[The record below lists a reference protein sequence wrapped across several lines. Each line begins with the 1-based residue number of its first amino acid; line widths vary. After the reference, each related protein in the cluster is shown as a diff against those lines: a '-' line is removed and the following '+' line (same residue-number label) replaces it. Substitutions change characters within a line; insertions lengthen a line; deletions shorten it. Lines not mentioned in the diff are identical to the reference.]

1 MFEEGFFYV
10 LRAIEVKAGM
20 KMEKISNKDYL
31 FTDKNL
37 LRLLFPLMV
46 EQLLAVAVGMA
57 DSLMVASVGES
68 AVSAVS
74 LVDSINIL
82 LINIFAALATGG
94 AVVAGQYIGKS
105 RSDKAC
111 EAGEQLIVFVTLI
124 SLVVMT
130 IMYFGRGF
138 ILNVLFGGIEPDVAS
153 YSNTYML
160 IVFASIPFIAIYN
173 CGAALFRSMGNSRVT
188 MMTSLIMN
196 GINVA
201 GNALLVYGFRMGV
214 AGVAIPT
221 LVSRAVAA
229 VIIISLLRNQELII
243 RISRPFRYKYN
254 KDMVKNILSIGIP
267 NGVENS
273 MFQLGKILLLSVV
286 AGFGT
291 ASITANAIG
300 NTVSAFGI
308 LPGAAIGLGLIT
320 VVSQCVGAGD
330 YQQVRYYTKK
340 LLMYAYISMI
350 VLNVGIVF
358 ATPAIVKIFNL
369 SKDTAAMASQVI
381 IFHSICACFIWPL
394 SFTLPNTLRASND
407 ARYTMIVG
415 VCSMWTMRIGFG
427 LLLSKYAGF
436 GMFGV
441 WVAMVIDWVIR
452 TFFFMARYTGH
463 KWESGHSELKAMKDE
478 CKA

>member
-1 MFEEGFFYV
+1 
-10 LRAIEVKAGM
+10 
-20 KMEKISNKDYL
+20 MEKVSNKNYL
-31 FTDKNL
+31 FTNKNL
-37 LRLLFPLMV
+37 LQLLFPLMI

-74 LVDSINIL
+74 LVDSISIL

-94 AVVAGQYIGKS
+94 AVVAGQYIGRG

-111 EAGEQLIVFVTLI
+111 KAGEQLLVFVTLI
-124 SLVVMT
+124 SLAVMI

-138 ILNVLFGGIEPDVAS
+138 ILNVVFGTIEPDVAA

-160 IVFASIPFIAIYN
+160 IVFASIPFIAVYN
-173 CGAALFRSMGNSRVT
+173 SGAALFRSMGNSKIT
-188 MMTSLIMN
+188 MITSLIMN
-196 GINVA
+196 GINVV
-201 GNALLVYGFRMGV
+201 GNALLVYVFHMGV
-214 AGVAIPT
+214 EGVAIPT
-221 LVSRAVAA
+221 LVSRAAA
-229 VIIISLLRNQELII
+229 AIIITALLRNQELTIHI
-243 RISRPFRYKYN
+243 ERPFRYKYN
-254 KDMVKNILSIGIP
+254 KDMVKNILQIGIP

-273 MFQLGKILLLSVV
+273 MFQLGKIMLLSVV

-308 LPGAAIGLGLIT
+308 LPGSAVGLGLVT

-330 YQQVRYYTKK
+330 YEQVRYYTRK
-340 LLMYAYISMI
+340 LLMYAYVSMI
-350 VLNVGIVF
+350 VLNAGIIF
-358 ATPAIVKIFNL
+358 TTPSILDIYHL
-369 SKDTAAMASQVI
+369 SEETAAMASQVI

-394 SFTLPNTLRASND
+394 SFTLPNTLRAAND

-415 VCSMWTMRIGFG
+415 VGSMWTFRIGFG
-427 LLLSKYAGF
+427 FILARYVGL

-441 WVAMVIDWVIR
+441 WVAMIIDWIIR
-452 TFFFMARYTGH
+452 TFFFMIRYNNH
-463 KWESGHSELKAMKDE
+463 KWESSYSEQKILKKE
-478 CKA
+478 CKVS

>member
-1 MFEEGFFYV
+1 
-10 LRAIEVKAGM
+10 
-20 KMEKISNKDYL
+20 MEKISNKDYL

-37 LRLLFPLMV
+37 LRLLFPLMI

-94 AVVAGQYIGKS
+94 AVVAGQYIGKN

-124 SLVVMT
+124 SLVVMA

-138 ILNVLFGGIEPDVAS
+138 ILNVLFGGIEQDVAA

-173 CGAALFRSMGNSRVT
+173 CGAALFRSMGNSKVT

-254 KDMVKNILSIGIP
+254 KEMVKNYLLFYVDFVMGHPYDFI
-267 NGVENS
+267 
-273 MFQLGKILLLSVV
+273 KILYNNNNTLFTEEGRAMQTLLDPIIEE
-286 AGFGT
+286 GFK
-291 ASITANAIG
+291 NKEL
-300 NTVSAFGI
+300 TVNMKVSEINEYLYQAMR
-308 LPGAAIGLGLIT
+308 GLIFHW
-320 VVSQCVGAGD
+320 CLHNGD
-330 YQQVRYYTKK
+330 FDLHQRAEKYLD
-340 LLMYAYISMI
+340 LLIS
-350 VLNVGIVF
+350 
-358 ATPAIVKIFNL
+358 
-369 SKDTAAMASQVI
+369 
-381 IFHSICACFIWPL
+381 PL
-394 SFTLPNTLRASND
+394 
-407 ARYTMIVG
+407 
-415 VCSMWTMRIGFG
+415 
-427 LLLSKYAGF
+427 
-436 GMFGV
+436 
-441 WVAMVIDWVIR
+441 
-452 TFFFMARYTGH
+452 
-463 KWESGHSELKAMKDE
+463 
-478 CKA
+478 

>member
-1 MFEEGFFYV
+1 
-10 LRAIEVKAGM
+10 
-20 KMEKISNKDYL
+20 MEKVSNKNYL
-31 FTDKNL
+31 FTNKNL
-37 LRLLFPLMV
+37 LQLLFPLMV

-94 AVVAGQYIGKS
+94 AVVAGQYIGRGS
-105 RSDKAC
+105 SDKAC
-111 EAGEQLIVFVTLI
+111 KAGEQLLVFVTLI
-124 SLVVMT
+124 SLVIMA

-138 ILNVLFGGIEPDVAS
+138 ILNVVFGTIEPDVAA

-173 CGAALFRSMGNSRVT
+173 SGAALFRSMGNSKIT
-188 MMTSLIMN
+188 MVTSLIMN

-201 GNALLVYGFRMGV
+201 GNAILIYVFHMGV
-214 AGVAIPT
+214 EGVAIPT

-229 VIIISLLRNQELII
+229 IIIISLLRNKELTVHIG
-243 RISRPFRYKYN
+243 SLLKYKYN
-254 KDMVKNILSIGIP
+254 KDMVKNILQIGIP

-291 ASITANAIG
+291 ASITANAVG
-300 NTVSAFGI
+300 NTVSAFEI
-308 LPGAAIGLGLIT
+308 LPGSAVGLGLVT

-330 YQQVRYYTKK
+330 YEQVRYYTKK
-340 LLMYAYISMI
+340 LLIYAYVSMI
-350 VLNVGIVF
+350 VLNVGIIL
-358 ATPAIVKIFNL
+358 ATPAILDVYHL
-369 SKDTAAMASQVI
+369 SKETAAMASQVI
-381 IFHSICACFIWPL
+381 IFHGINSCFIWPL
-394 SFTLPNTLRASND
+394 SFTLPNTLRAAND

-415 VCSMWTMRIGFG
+415 VGSMWTFRIGFG
-427 LLLSKYAGF
+427 FILAKYAGF

-441 WVAMVIDWVIR
+441 WVAMIIDWVIR
-452 TFFFMARYTGH
+452 TFFFMVRYKGH
-463 KWESGHSELKAMKDE
+463 KWESSYSGLKVMKKE
-478 CKA
+478 CEVS

>member
-1 MFEEGFFYV
+1 
-10 LRAIEVKAGM
+10 
-20 KMEKISNKDYL
+20 MEKISDKDYL

-37 LRLLFPLMV
+37 LQLLFPLMI

-57 DSLMVASVGES
+57 DSLMVASVGEG

-94 AVVAGQYIGKS
+94 AVVAGQYIGKG

-124 SLVVMT
+124 SLVVMAV
-130 IMYFGRGF
+130 MYLGRGF
-138 ILNVLFGGIEPDVAS
+138 ILNVLFGAIEADVAA

-160 IVFASIPFIAIYN
+160 IVFASIPFIAVYN
-173 CGAALFRSMGNSRVT
+173 CGAALFRSMGNSKVT
-188 MMTSLIMN
+188 MLTSLIMN

-201 GNALLVYGFRMGV
+201 GNALLIYGFHMGV
-214 AGVAIPT
+214 EGAAIPT

-229 VIIISLLRNQELII
+229 VIIISLLRNQTLVI

-254 KDMVKNILSIGIP
+254 KDMVKNILRIGVP

-330 YQQVRYYTKK
+330 YDQVRYYTKK

-350 VLNVGIVF
+350 VLNVSIVF
-358 ATPAIVKIFNL
+358 ATPSIVKIFHL
-369 SKDTAAMASQVI
+369 SQETAAMAGKVI
-381 IFHSICACFIWPL
+381 IFHSVCACFIWPL
-394 SFTLPNTLRASND
+394 SFTLPNTLRASDD
-407 ARYTMIVG
+407 ARYTMAAG
-415 VCSMWTMRIGFG
+415 VFSMWTMRIGFG
-427 LLLSKYAGF
+427 FVLARYAGF

-452 TFFFMARYTGH
+452 TSFFMVRYNGH
-463 KWESGHSELKAMKDE
+463 KWEIGCSKTNALSEKCEA
-478 CKA
+478 